1 MDGFY
6 DRRNCESSFGNPSGW
21 AGYTG
26 QDFMPQHAVRAIDY
40 AGMHLWPD
48 NWKRQDLDFGS
59 GWTRNHSSDAAVLA
73 KPLVLEEFGKARG
86 APPATPCSRPAR
98 LTRPC
103 PGMCACQQ
111 TGGWHGLGPCR
122 RLFPCPCQR
131 LPAGIV
137 SGVWRHGRGRAPTLA
152 CVADGSTWWLVLTR
166 PARAAA
172 GRGRPQRA
180 GPDGAAAAGL
190 VQAHLRAGRGEH
202 QLGRAAQGA
211 AATDTELGEGFVGV
225 SGRSTAG
232 TPLGVARRARPN
244 SLHAGPHAARGAL
257 HASGRAR
264 PPAACTQGCGPARA
278 GRAARVWRGR
288 ASCSGAGTRSTR

>member
-1 MDGFY
+1 
-6 DRRNCESSFGNPSGW
+6 
-21 AGYTG
+21 
-26 QDFMPQHAVRAIDY
+26 MPQHAVRAIDY

-211 AATDTELGEGFVGV
+211 AAPPLGAAAQRVAPMTERIVGSVEGFCRCEQAHHCWQAAGHRLVDFVCGQV
-225 SGRSTAG
+225 AACGTACGARSPARIR
-232 TPLGVARRARPN
+232 PCRLGGGAHAERRP
-244 SLHAGPHAARGAL
+244 GAARA
-257 HASGRAR
+257 
-264 PPAACTQGCGPARA
+264 
-278 GRAARVWRGR
+278 
-288 ASCSGAGTRSTR
+288 